1 MATANEKLRNYVGNK
16 WVDSAAT
23 EYLQVLNPATTEVL
37 AKVPLSP
44 ASEVDAA
51 VQVAFE
57 AFHEWRRVPAV
68 DRVQYLFKLKDLLE
82 ENADDIAKTITLE
95 CGKTLG
101 EAKGEVR
108 RAIDNVEVACGIPTL
123 MQGYN
128 LEDISVG
135 IDEFMIR

>member
-51 VQVAFE
+51 VQIAFD
-57 AFHEWRRVPAV
+57 AFHE
-68 DRVQYLFKLKDLLE
+68 
-82 ENADDIAKTITLE
+82 
-95 CGKTLG
+95 
-101 EAKGEVR
+101 
-108 RAIDNVEVACGIPTL
+108 
-123 MQGYN
+123 
-128 LEDISVG
+128 
-135 IDEFMIR
+135 